1 MQLLLIHVIEVVY
14 NLEQVFFDQLPTVIE
29 KGSNKAIW
37 SWGFVFW
44 SFFDYCIHFSLSKGE
59 VKMV

>member
-14 NLEQVFFDQLPTVIE
+14 NLEQVFFDQLPKVIE

-37 SWGFVFW
+37 SWG
-44 SFFDYCIHFSLSKGE
+44 CLLE
-59 VKMV
+59 LL